1 MNIDSIENGYVID
14 HIPAGRAMRVYEILN
29 LSKLDCQVAI
39 ITNAKSK
46 KNKSKDIIKINDL
59 IDLDLDVISYI
70 APDATVNVIRD
81 SVRVEKKTL
90 TPPKQLVNVIKC
102 PNPHC
107 ICNNENIDH
116 ISNLRMH
123 IRHIAVFIAKQN
135 QINIQFI
142 FKVRK
147 HQFSDF
153 FCVSFYY
160 LFSLI
165 NII

>member
-90 TPPKQLVNVIKC
+90 TPPKKLVNVIKC

-116 ISNLRMH
+116 IFKLTDSNPTYRC
-123 IRHIAVFIAKQN
+123 IYCETKSN
-135 QINIQFI
+135 
-142 FKVRK
+142 
-147 HQFSDF
+147 
-153 FCVSFYY
+153 
-160 LFSLI
+160 
-165 NII
+165 